1 MVIGD
6 IVGDY
11 TIFLA
16 APNTFP
22 RGHISFKRISTME
35 GTRNGAR
42 RHRRRACGCPS
53 NGFGLRGDNG
63 ALALDTGCVSDHCVS
78 YCHPLCWL
86 KGCFLSALLLLAR
99 GASSSAPLR
108 RASVLPVWA
117 NDMHQRTAKA
127 TGARAREPSDYYS
140 NSALTSATGHHASNP
155 DTSTLTARRAVDD
168 IYVWR
173 RGVTTRA
180 SAAASASLSVM
191 RRARACLRDGN
202 QKVVLFPSQPRNTG
216 GACLIGNKHFPEKA
230 TEPSPSWLEH

>member
-1 MVIGD
+1 
-6 IVGDY
+6 
-11 TIFLA
+11 
-16 APNTFP
+16 
-22 RGHISFKRISTME
+22 ME
-35 GTRNGAR
+35 GTRHGAR

-155 DTSTLTARRAVDD
+155 DTSTLAARSPVDD
-168 IYVWR
+168 YICLATRGDNKGVGGGERQPVSDETRSSVLTRRKSESRVISLTTTKHWR
-173 RGVTTRA
+173 GLPHR
-180 SAAASASLSVM
+180 
-191 RRARACLRDGN
+191 
-202 QKVVLFPSQPRNTG
+202 Q
-216 GACLIGNKHFPEKA
+216 
-230 TEPSPSWLEH
+230 